1 MTPLQN
7 RRVHELLSA
16 SLNLAGLLLAA
27 QNEEAAIQAVM
38 RVCVELSG
46 ADGAVFLPLNEWGA
60 TMPAL
65 KFGQIQA
72 FFDDESLTRMKAPD
86 VRQACRICG
95 KGQAGAEC
103 KWFDEGFAD
112 SNIFCQRLR
121 CDGREVGIISYF
133 SSTPLLPD
141 EDLRLF
147 LAESVRLADLAL
159 SQLHAHHR
167 EVEAIRRAVSPQ
179 LYEACIANRDTRPE
193 ELLRVLEYKAILDE
207 RSRLAREIHDGLAQT
222 LAFLK
227 LEAGH
232 MQSHLVKGD
241 LKKVADMLNACHQTL
256 SDAYLDARQAID
268 DLRQVPDALL
278 SDWLQTAAADFRTL
292 TDIRVDI
299 ANLDLEYAFP
309 PHVKVQVV
317 RILQEAL
324 TNIRKHADACAV
336 TISAFERE
344 GQAVIEV
351 QDNGRG
357 FDPGLA
363 KPVSQYGLRSMRE
376 RAESIDAELQISSLP
391 EGGTTVLLRVPI
403 QAKDI
408 HG

>member
-1 MTPLQN
+1 
-7 RRVHELLSA
+7 
-16 SLNLAGLLLAA
+16 
-27 QNEEAAIQAVM
+27 
-38 RVCVELSG
+38 
-46 ADGAVFLPLNEWGA
+46 
-60 TMPAL
+60 
-65 KFGQIQA
+65 
-72 FFDDESLTRMKAPD
+72 
-86 VRQACRICG
+86 
-95 KGQAGAEC
+95 
-103 KWFDEGFAD
+103 
-112 SNIFCQRLR
+112 
-121 CDGREVGIISYF
+121 
-133 SSTPLLPD
+133 
-141 EDLRLF
+141 
-147 LAESVRLADLAL
+147 
-159 SQLHAHHR
+159 
-167 EVEAIRRAVSPQ
+167 
-179 LYEACIANRDTRPE
+179 
-193 ELLRVLEYKAILDE
+193 LEYKAILDE

-227 LEAGH
+227 LEAGR
-232 MQSHLVKGD
+232 MQSHLGKGN
-241 LKKVADMLNACHQTL
+241 LQKVADMLNACHQTL

-268 DLRQVPDALL
+268 DLRQVPDELL
-278 SDWLQTAAADFRTL
+278 SDWLRSAAADFRSL

-309 PHVKVQVV
+309 PHVKVQLI

-336 TISAFERE
+336 TISTCERE

-376 RAESIDAELQISSLP
+376 RAESIGAELQITSLP

-403 QAKDI
+403 QAKEI